1 VLDEIR
7 SLGVS
12 AVEAGPIG
20 YLGEESNAM
29 RRRLERH
36 ELSLVGGF
44 VPLVLHDP
52 PHVADTLASARSIA
66 ALYAAAGGRMLVS
79 AAVVDLDWSPRI
91 PLDNAQWRALLDGLA
106 RVEEIAV
113 DAGLEQVLHPH
124 VGTLIENADEVERVL
139 EGSEV
144 SVCLD
149 TGHLT
154 IGAVDLA
161 TFTRT
166 AADRVGHVHLKDVR
180 SGPMAELRAGR
191 ITLLEATRRG
201 LFCPLGDGDAAIAE
215 TIDALERAGYAG
227 WYVLEQD
234 AAFTQGHAPAPGTG
248 PPEDARRSIRFLES
262 HLGGRDT
269 VVSSTG
275 REVGRTTR

>member
-1 VLDEIR
+1 VLDEIH
-7 SLGVS
+7 SLGVR

-20 YLGEESNAM
+20 YLGEESDAM

-44 VPLVLHDP
+44 VPVVLHDP
-52 PHVADTLASARSIA
+52 AHLADTLASARSVA

-79 AAVVDLDWSPRI
+79 AAVVDPDWSPRI
-91 PLDNAQWRALLDGLA
+91 PLDNAQWRALLDGLE

-124 VGTLIENADEVERVL
+124 VGTLIENVDEVERVL

-144 SVCLD
+144 NVCLD

-154 IGAVDLA
+154 IGGVDLV

-180 SGPMAELRAGR
+180 SAPMAELRAGR

-201 LFCPLGDGDAAIAE
+201 LFCPLGEGDAAIPE
-215 TIDALERAGYAG
+215 TIDGLERAGYPG

-234 AAFTQGHAPAPGTG
+234 AAFTEGHAPAPGTG
-248 PPEDARRSIRFLES
+248 PVEDTGRSIRFLES
-262 HLGGRDT
+262 LLDDRGT

-275 REVGRTTR
+275 REVGRRTR